1 MKKDKKTG
9 KFTVNPN
16 SKRQQKL
23 RAKAM
28 GAATPTNEQPR
39 RSAPGINAPSSV
51 PASAFAGFAVDP
63 PPAAATATVD
73 DSTASA
79 DGFTGAAHGPSTADT
94 VPSTA
99 APLADA
105 DGGSHVDDYFSPV
118 DTSQASSIPDPEV
131 MPPGDNPDDK
141 SGTKRTK
148 KKDKFF
154 SAGVVEMLAGGWS
167 TYVGFRHGWINNL
180 DPAMPGVEEIKEAAT
195 INDAE
200 KSMLTAALQEY
211 MAETDFELTPGEELF
226 LVATMIFAPRVVML
240 EGALYSGGKQYAA
253 SQKK

>member
-28 GAATPTNEQPR
+28 GAASPTNARPTR
-39 RSAPGINAPSSV
+39 AAAAGISAPAGV
-51 PASAFAGFAVDP
+51 PASAFTGFAADP
-63 PPAAATATVD
+63 PQPPTAPAVADSTVHGDGAAAP
-73 DSTASA
+73 
-79 DGFTGAAHGPSTADT
+79 AHGPSTDDT
-94 VPSTA
+94 APSTA
-99 APLADA
+99 APSAGA

-118 DTSQASSIPDPEV
+118 DTSQTSSIPDPEV
-131 MPPGDNPDDK
+131 LPPGDNPDDK

-148 KKDKFF
+148 RKDKFF

-226 LVATMIFAPRVVML
+226 LVATMVFAPRLIML
-240 EGALYSGGKQYAA
+240 EGALYAGKQHAA
-253 SQKK
+253 SQNK